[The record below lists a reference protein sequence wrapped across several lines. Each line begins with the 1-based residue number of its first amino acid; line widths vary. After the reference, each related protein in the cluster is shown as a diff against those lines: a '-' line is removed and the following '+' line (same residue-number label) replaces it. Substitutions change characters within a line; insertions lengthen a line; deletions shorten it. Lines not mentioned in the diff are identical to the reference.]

1 MKLAFELRG
10 IRNHNPGNID
20 FSPENSWLGLDT
32 DKPSDGRFC
41 RFKSPEW
48 GIRAMARILRNYQ
61 KRDGQAGVGGPGIDT
76 VQEII
81 HRWAPPVENQTDA
94 YVRKVAGAIGKRPTE
109 PLDMTDPGVMA
120 EFIAAIIR
128 HENGIQPYSMEL
140 IKAGIALA

>member
-1 MKLAFELRG
+1 MRG

-94 YVRKVAGAIGKRPTE
+94 YVRKVA
-109 PLDMTDPGVMA
+109 
-120 EFIAAIIR
+120 
-128 HENGIQPYSMEL
+128 
-140 IKAGIALA
+140 